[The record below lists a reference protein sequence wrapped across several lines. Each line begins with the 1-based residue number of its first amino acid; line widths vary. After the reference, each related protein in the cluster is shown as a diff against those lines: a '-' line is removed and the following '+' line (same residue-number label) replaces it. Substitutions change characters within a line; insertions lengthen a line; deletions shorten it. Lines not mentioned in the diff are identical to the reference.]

1 MQMLHIIA
9 LYFYCIVSI
18 TKLLEEQTEKKQK
31 TTMNKTRKSNIPR
44 EWVTL
49 QQITSLDGAAHIWGF
64 NMKVQVS
71 CKLSPLH
78 WTYLGKWPS

>member
-44 EWVTL
+44 EWVT
-49 QQITSLDGAAHIWGF
+49 AAD
-64 NMKVQVS
+64 
-71 CKLSPLH
+71 
-78 WTYLGKWPS
+78 YLA